1 MSSNPVSIGLITQGV
16 QERWNVDVW
25 TVVLDS
31 ARDEVR
37 KVLTHEVWIMASMSY
52 DTSTI
57 EVTLSSAVDAVGT
70 IVPWFILEQKNVG
83 YLPLTGQISAR

>member
-1 MSSNPVSIGLITQGV
+1 
-16 QERWNVDVW
+16 
-25 TVVLDS
+25 
-31 ARDEVR
+31 
-37 KVLTHEVWIMASMSY
+37 MSY

-70 IVPWFILEQKNVG
+70 IVPWFVLEQKNVG